1 VKDLLAVARNRN
13 LAILMAGRIVSVGG
27 DYVYQVALSIAIF
40 AYSHNSSLAVSAFW
54 IARLAPSL
62 ALGAPAG
69 ALADRLGYRRSMIIA
84 DLGRLVLVALMA
96 LVAHPSTWLLLY
108 PLVFLVTAFSSLFSP
123 ASLALIPAIVRDRD
137 KRMAANAAIGE
148 VASIASIVGSAL
160 GGIFAGAGHV
170 TALLVFDA
178 LTFGISAASIAL
190 IRTAPKVAVAAEEAD
205 EADEA
210 EGEEDAA
217 DEEGGFFGGFRL
229 LARRPLLVFAASV
242 MALPELTSGAILV
255 WIVPYAEQFMGKA
268 GVGYLSAA
276 LGVGAVIGGLIA
288 ASVGGTIRLDVL
300 LAIGVAVL
308 GASMMV
314 FGGVHFAVVAVACL
328 IVLGLA
334 ETLEYTAYETLL
346 QGSVPENMIGR
357 AAGSMDTLFF
367 NLMLAGNLLSG
378 LLAAT
383 LGLTVSIVSFGVGI
397 LVVTAASW
405 VYFRQQTIGQPDATD
420 LARIPAF
427 ESCPIEIRE
436 WAVRRMLRE
445 QYDPGTVVIHQG
457 DIGDRFYVIAR
468 GHARVEVAADTGT
481 LEVQLNPRDFF
492 GEIALLENVPRVAT
506 VRAIDKLTV
515 FAMSR
520 EDFDQLTART
530 ADLKKSLLETASA
543 REEMNRTFRLNLGSP
558 LN

>member
-1 VKDLLAVARNRN
+1 VKDLLAIARNRN

-84 DLGRLVLVALMA
+84 DLGRLVLVVLMA
-96 LVAHPSTWLLLY
+96 LVAHPSSWLLLY

-160 GGIFAGAGHV
+160 GGIFAGAGHI
-170 TALLVFDA
+170 TALLLFDA
-178 LTFGISAASIAL
+178 LTFGVSAASIAL
-190 IRTAPKVAVAAEEAD
+190 IRTTPAVEAVAEEIGEEEQEEEEA
-205 EADEA
+205 
-210 EGEEDAA
+210 G
-217 DEEGGFFGGFRL
+217 EEGGFFGGFRL

-300 LAIGVAVL
+300 LAIGVGIL

-314 FGGVHFAVVAVACL
+314 FGGVHLAVVAIACL

-367 NLMLAGNLLSG
+367 NLMLVGNLLSG
-378 LLAAT
+378 VLAAT
-383 LGLTVSIVSFGVGI
+383 LGLTVSIVAFGVGI
-397 LVVTAASW
+397 LAVTTASW
-405 VYFRQQTIGQPDATD
+405 LYFRQQTIGQPDATD

-427 ESCPIEIRE
+427 ESCSVEIRE

-445 QYDPGTVVIHQG
+445 RYEPGAVVIRQG

-468 GHARVEVAADTGT
+468 GHARVEVAADAGT

-543 REEMNRTFRLNLGSP
+543 REEMNRAFRLNLGSP